1 MKEIILK
8 LLDIDL
14 RKALRPIIV
23 LGAAGALTYMA
34 CGEFMASKV
43 VPTWYLT
50 LAGSLLSWM
59 FAEKA
64 LTKGVMDDD
73 GKPLT
78 KSKRF
83 FLVVAG
89 PSKMSGQKF
98 NQTRGAL
105 CVLGGLPVLLQV
117 MQGALIFKNTTKGKL
132 KIIPLSPAGLM
143 GEPLALTSSDKG
155 KVFDLSKGR
164 TFVYEVRTEK

>member
-78 KSKRF
+78 K
-83 FLVVAG
+83 
-89 PSKMSGQKF
+89 
-98 NQTRGAL
+98 
-105 CVLGGLPVLLQV
+105 
-117 MQGALIFKNTTKGKL
+117 
-132 KIIPLSPAGLM
+132 
-143 GEPLALTSSDKG
+143 
-155 KVFDLSKGR
+155 
-164 TFVYEVRTEK
+164 